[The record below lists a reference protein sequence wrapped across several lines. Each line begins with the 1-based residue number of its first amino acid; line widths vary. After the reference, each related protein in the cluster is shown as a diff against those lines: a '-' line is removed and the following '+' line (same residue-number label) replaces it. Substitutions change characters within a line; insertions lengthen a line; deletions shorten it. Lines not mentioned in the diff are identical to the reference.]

1 MRMLLK
7 NKKRKK
13 SKVINTIIVIFIFLV
28 LFVVIFINYY
38 SNKSRDVL
46 MAYAEAETRKLTVL
60 VINKAITKQ
69 MSDSWADDIF
79 DIVYNDKGEIVL
91 IDFNSKNSSKIL
103 STMTSFD
110 FRKHLIG
117 LRKNTGTII
126 ELNLRAIEEG
136 KIDMLELPLN
146 SLDAYDMDLLDKGI
160 ITYIPFGMVT
170 GSSLLYNLGPKIP
183 VKLSLVGDV
192 VTGFSTDVTEYGINN
207 ALIKLMIDVKVDTR
221 IILPIISEEINI
233 DASIPIAMKV
243 VQGKI
248 PDYYMN
254 GFSSRSNISN

>member
-7 NKKRKK
+7 NNKKKK
-13 SKVINTIIVIFIFLV
+13 KNKVINTIIIIFIFLV
-28 LFVVIFINYY
+28 LFVVLFIRYY

-46 MAYAEAETRKLTVL
+46 ISYAEAETKKLTIL

-69 MSDSWADDIF
+69 MTDEWADDIF

-91 IDFNSKNSSKIL
+91 IDFNSKNTSKIL
-103 STMTSFD
+103 STITS
-110 FRKHLIG
+110 L
-117 LRKNTGTII
+117 I

-136 KIDMLELPLN
+136 KVDMLELPLN
-146 SLDAYDMDLLDKGI
+146 SLEDYDMDLLSKGI
-160 ITYIPFGMVT
+160 ITYIPFGITT
-170 GSSLLYNLGPKIP
+170 GSSLLSNLGPYIP
-183 VKLSLVGDV
+183 VRLSLIGDV
-192 VTGFSTDVTEYGINN
+192 VTGFSTDVIEYGINN

-221 IILPIISEEINI
+221 VILPIVSEKVNVT
-233 DASIPIAMKV
+233 ASIPIAMKI

-254 GFSSRSNISN
+254 GFSSRSNVSG

>member
-7 NKKRKK
+7 NNKRKK
-13 SKVINTIIVIFIFLV
+13 SKVINTIIVIFIFLA
-28 LFVVIFINYY
+28 LFVIIFINYY

-103 STMTSFD
+103 STMTS
-110 FRKHLIG
+110 L
-117 LRKNTGTII
+117 I
-126 ELNLRAIEEG
+126 ELILRSIEVG

>member
-13 SKVINTIIVIFIFLV
+13 SKVINTIIIIFIFLV
-28 LFVVIFINYY
+28 LFIILFINYY
-38 SNKSRDVL
+38 SHKSRDVL
-46 MAYAEAETRKLTVL
+46 MTYAEAETKKLTIL

-69 MSDSWADDIF
+69 MSDSWTEDIF
-79 DIVYNDKGEIVL
+79 DVVYNDKGEIIL
-91 IDFNSKNSSKIL
+91 IDFNSKNTSKIL
-103 STMTSFD
+103 STITS
-110 FRKHLIG
+110 L
-117 LRKNTGTII
+117 I

-160 ITYIPFGMVT
+160 IAYIPFGMAT
-170 GSSLLYNLGPKIP
+170 GSNLLYNLGPKIP

-221 IILPIISEEINI
+221 VILPIISEEVNI
-233 DASIPIAMKV
+233 SASIPIAMKI

-254 GFSSRSNISN
+254 GFSSKSNISN

>member
-7 NKKRKK
+7 NNKKKK
-13 SKVINTIIVIFIFLV
+13 KNKVINTIIIIFIFLV
-28 LFVVIFINYY
+28 LFVVLFIRYY

-46 MAYAEAETRKLTVL
+46 ISYAEAETKKLTIL

-69 MSDSWADDIF
+69 MTDEWADDIF

-91 IDFNSKNSSKIL
+91 IDFNSKNTSKIL
-103 STMTSFD
+103 STITS
-110 FRKHLIG
+110 L
-117 LRKNTGTII
+117 I

-136 KIDMLELPLN
+136 KVDMLELPLN
-146 SLDAYDMDLLDKGI
+146 SLEDYDMDLLSKGI
-160 ITYIPFGMVT
+160 ITYIPFGITT
-170 GSSLLYNLGPKIP
+170 GSSLLSNLGPYIP
-183 VKLSLVGDV
+183 VRLSLVGDV
-192 VTGFSTDVTEYGINN
+192 VTGFSTDVIEYGINN

-221 IILPIISEEINI
+221 VILPIVSEEVNVT
-233 DASIPIAMKV
+233 ASIPIAMKV

-254 GFSSRSNISN
+254 GFSSRSNVSG

>member
-13 SKVINTIIVIFIFLV
+13 SKVINTIIVIFIFLI
-28 LFVVIFINYY
+28 LFIIIFIIIILINPEMYLW
-38 SNKSRDVL
+38 L
-46 MAYAEAETRKLTVL
+46 MLRLETRKLTVL

-103 STMTSFD
+103 STMTS
-110 FRKHLIG
+110 L
-117 LRKNTGTII
+117 I

>member
-28 LFVVIFINYY
+28 LFIIIFINYY

-103 STMTSFD
+103 STMTS
-110 FRKHLIG
+110 L
-117 LRKNTGTII
+117 I

-170 GSSLLYNLGPKIP
+170 GSILYNLGPKIP